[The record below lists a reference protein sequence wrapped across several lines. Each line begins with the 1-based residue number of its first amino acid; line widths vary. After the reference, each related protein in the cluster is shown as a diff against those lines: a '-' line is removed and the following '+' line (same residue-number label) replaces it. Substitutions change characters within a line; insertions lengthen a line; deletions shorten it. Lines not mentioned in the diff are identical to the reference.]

1 MSLHAQ
7 ELRTPRASRQGKLP
21 AYLKILTEGTSKE
34 VADYF
39 GASAQ
44 FERVQIF
51 CALAAYYTAEAR
63 ATQDRNA
70 ANLHFGRAAELL
82 NSARGIDFQE
92 QLVLLAVG
100 QLALARVGHPRL
112 GLVVTQQPLS
122 SSARQRSLHSA
133 CSQLHA
139 AHFLAP

>member
-1 MSLHAQ
+1 MSHNAHAV
-7 ELRTPRASRQGKLP
+7 LASWCVSQGKLP

-39 GASAQ
+39 EGRAH

-51 CALAAYYTAEAR
+51 CALAAYYTAEGR

-70 ANLHFGRAAELL
+70 SNMHFGRAAELL
-82 NSARGIDFQE
+82 NSARSIDFQE

-100 QLALARVGHPRL
+100 QLALARVGI
-112 GLVVTQQPLS
+112 LS
-122 SSARQRSLHSA
+122 SQASKPIPR
-133 CSQLHA
+133 
-139 AHFLAP
+139 P